1 MTRFAVRPARES
13 DNEALVEL
21 DGKCTMGEQAALA
34 FVRAPDFFARSK
46 PYEQHTLVV
55 AESDGAIVGVGG
67 LALKPL
73 RVGGELLKGAYF
85 YDLRVDPAFR
95 RVGVAS
101 AIGDALRE
109 LVKQSEAD
117 VTYSLVLEGNV
128 PSLQLATKRGARP
141 VRRCAVAILAPTEAA
156 GTERLRPLEARDL
169 DRVAFLLEK
178 SYARH
183 DLIPPRDVTALHRLL
198 KRTPGLSLRAWYGL
212 ERGGELAAC
221 FGLWD
226 YSSVMRMRV
235 HRKHAPNGAQPPWP
249 FQEGEIAPHFLLP
262 LAFRTPALLAKSI
275 QEARC
280 LLNDRHQDSITP
292 ALLIPYDPHDPAFI
306 GLRAIERFELGIQ
319 LFARL
324 IRRDVRLGER
334 PFYLDPVDL

>member
-21 DGKCTMGEQAALA
+21 DRKCTMGEQTTLA

-55 AESDGAIVGVGG
+55 AESDGALVGVGG
-67 LALKPL
+67 LALKLL
-73 RVGGELLKGAYF
+73 RVGGQLLKGAYF

-101 AIGDALRE
+101 VIEDALRD

-128 PSLQLATKRGARP
+128 PSLQFAEKRGARP
-141 VRRCAVAILAPTEAA
+141 VRRCAVAILAPAEAP
-156 GTERLRPLEARDL
+156 GTGRLRSLEARDL
-169 DRVAFLLEK
+169 DRVSFLLER

-183 DLIPPRDVTALHRLL
+183 DLFPPRNVTGLHRLL
-198 KRTPGLSLRAWYGL
+198 KRTPGLSLRTWYGL
-212 ERGGELAAC
+212 ERSGDLAAC

-235 HRKHAPNGAQPPWP
+235 HRQRAPTEARVPRP
-249 FQEGEIAPHFLLP
+249 FQGGEFAPHFLLP

-275 QEARC
+275 QEARR
-280 LLNDRHQDSITP
+280 LLNDRQGDSMSR
-292 ALLIPYDPHDPAFI
+292 ALLIPYDPHDPAFV
-306 GLRAIERFELGIQ
+306 GLGEIERFEFGIQ
-319 LFARL
+319 LFARP
-324 IRRDVRLGER
+324 IRRDVTLGER
-334 PFYLDPVDL
+334 PFYIDPIDL